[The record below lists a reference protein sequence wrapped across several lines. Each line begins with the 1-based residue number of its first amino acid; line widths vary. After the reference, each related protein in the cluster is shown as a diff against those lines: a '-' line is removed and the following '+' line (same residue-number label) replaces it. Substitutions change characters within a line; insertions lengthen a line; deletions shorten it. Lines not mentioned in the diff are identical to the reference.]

1 MPPSRIVPP
10 TVSSRE
16 ANVRFHLGI
25 PLRWSDFDAY
35 AHVNNAEMFRLLEEA
50 RIQAFWRP
58 DARSDGSADI
68 SADISA
74 AEAEAAD
81 APSTAVLDG
90 RPGAEVMTLI
100 ARQEIEYLAP
110 IPYMRAPID
119 IEMWIGRIGGASL
132 EICYELYSPV
142 GVAPRVLFTRAAT
155 TLVMVTAATGKPQR
169 ISDELRDA
177 CSPYLEEPVTFT
189 NRTGRAQH

>member
-1 MPPSRIVPP
+1 
-10 TVSSRE
+10 
-16 ANVRFHLGI
+16 
-25 PLRWSDFDAY
+25 
-35 AHVNNAEMFRLLEEA
+35 
-50 RIQAFWRP
+50 
-58 DARSDGSADI
+58 
-68 SADISA
+68 
-74 AEAEAAD
+74 
-81 APSTAVLDG
+81 
-90 RPGAEVMTLI
+90 MTLI

-189 NRTGRAQH
+189 NRSGRAQH

>member
-1 MPPSRIVPP
+1 MRL
-10 TVSSRE
+10 
-16 ANVRFHLGI
+16 NLQI

-35 AHVNNAEMFRLLEEA
+35 AHVNNAEMLRLLEEA

-58 DARSDGSADI
+58 DEGVKPTSDL
-68 SADISA
+68 
-74 AEAEAAD
+74 
-81 APSTAVLDG
+81 AVLDA
-90 RPGAEVMTLI
+90 RPGAEVISLI

-132 EICYELYSPV
+132 EICYELFSPD
-142 GVAPRVLFTRAAT
+142 GVTPRVLFTKAAT

-169 ISDELRDA
+169 ISDDLREIWA
-177 CSPYLEEPVTFT
+177 AYVEEPVQFSKR
-189 NRTGRAQH
+189 N

>member
-1 MPPSRIVPP
+1 MTRLHV
-10 TVSSRE
+10 E
-16 ANVRFHLGI
+16 I

-35 AHVNNAEMFRLLEEA
+35 AHVNNAEMLRILEEA

-58 DARSDGSADI
+58 DEGSDPGQVTAI
-68 SADISA
+68 L
-74 AEAEAAD
+74 D
-81 APSTAVLDG
+81 A
-90 RPGAEVMTLI
+90 RPGAESIGLI

-142 GVAPRVLFTRAAT
+142 GVLPRILFTRAAT
-155 TLVMVTAATGKPQR
+155 TLVMVTTATGRPQR
-169 ISDELRDA
+169 ITNELR
-177 CSPYLEEPVTFT
+177 SVWEPYVEEPVTFT
-189 NRTGRAQH
+189 KRG